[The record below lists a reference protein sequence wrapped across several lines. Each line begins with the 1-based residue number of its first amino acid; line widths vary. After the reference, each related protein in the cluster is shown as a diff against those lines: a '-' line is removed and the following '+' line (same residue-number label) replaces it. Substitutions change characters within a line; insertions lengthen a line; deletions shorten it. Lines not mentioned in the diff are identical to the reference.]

1 MQNRHCERSEAI
13 QVRSG
18 LPRLLRSLAV
28 TTVLLGVPASAQ
40 EEGAPPVEVEVVGGQ
55 NSQLTVAVPAMP
67 GQAIGR
73 GIAEVIASDLRATG
87 AITPIGPG
95 GIGTYGQAQAASPA
109 YGEWRGAGAGALV
122 SGYVEPRADGRVT
135 LACYLHDVTAGRM
148 LANQGF
154 TVAQSDWRRAAHKCA
169 DLVYSR
175 LTGQGAFLD
184 TRIVYVAESGPKT
197 NRTKRIA
204 IMDSDGSN
212 HRYLTAGRATV
223 TMPRFSPR
231 GDRLVYTG
239 TLARKPRVFV
249 LDIASGRE
257 RLLVPGGQITF
268 APRFSPDGRRII
280 FSWANNGNTDI
291 YVVDADGGTPR
302 RLTSAPG
309 ADTSPSYSPDG
320 SRIVFE
326 SDRGGTQQ
334 LYVMNADGSGQ
345 RRISFGGGR
354 YASPVWSP
362 RGDLIAFTR
371 IAGSFNIGV
380 MSPSGGGARILTNGW
395 QDEGPSWAP
404 NGQFV
409 MFNRI
414 ARGGGST
421 LYAVPI
427 NGGTARRMP
436 TPQDGSDP
444 SWSPLQS

>member
-1 MQNRHCERSEAI
+1 MRPTLKTS
-13 QVRSG
+13 
-18 LPRLLRSLAV
+18 LLTALLL
-28 TTVLLGVPASAQ
+28 TTAAAAQ
-40 EEGAPPVEVEVVGGQ
+40 EPPPVEVDIVGGGVK
-55 NSQLTVAVPAMP
+55 SAIAIAVPAMP
-67 GQAIGR
+67 GAALGR
-73 GIAEVIASDLRATG
+73 DISQVIASDLRSTG
-87 AITPIGPG
+87 LFTPIGPG
-95 GIGTYGQAQAASPA
+95 GLPGYPQEQAAAPVFA
-109 YGEWRGAGAGALV
+109 EWRAAGASALV
-122 SGYVEPRADGRVT
+122 TGYVDTRPDGRLTV
-135 LACYLHDVTAGRM
+135 ACYLHDVTAGRA
-148 LANQGF
+148 LGNQGF
-154 TVAQSDWRRAAHKCA
+154 TVTGSDWRRAAHKCA
-169 DLVYSR
+169 DLVYAR
-175 LTGQGAFLD
+175 LSGQGAFLD
-184 TRIVYVAESGPKT
+184 TRVVYVAESGPKT
-197 NRTKRIA
+197 NRQKRIA

-212 HRYLTAGRATV
+212 HRYLTAGKATV

-257 RLLVPGGQITF
+257 RLLVPGGAITF
-268 APRFSPDGRRII
+268 APRFSPDGRRIV

-291 YVVDADGGTPR
+291 YVVNADGGVPQ

-320 SRIVFE
+320 RSIVFE
-326 SDRGGTQQ
+326 SDRSGAQQ
-334 LYVMNADGSGQ
+334 LYVMDAGGGGQ

-409 MFNRI
+409 MFNRL

-427 NGGTARRMP
+427 DGGAARRMP

>member
-1 MQNRHCERSEAI
+1 MRATLS
-13 QVRSG
+13 V
-18 LPRLLRSLAV
+18 LALALAA
-28 TTVLLGVPASAQ
+28 TASAQ
-40 EEGAPPVEVEVVGGQ
+40 DAPPPDFELVGGSVRQ
-55 NSQLTVAVPAMP
+55 NITVAVPAMP
-67 GQAIGR
+67 GLAVGR
-73 GIAEVIASDLRATG
+73 GISEVIAADLRATG
-87 AITPIGPG
+87 AFTPIGPAG
-95 GIGTYGQAQAASPA
+95 VPGYAQGQASSPA
-109 YGEWRGAGAGALV
+109 YGEWRSAGAGALV
-122 SGYVEPRADGRVT
+122 SGFAEPRPDGRITV
-135 LACYLHDVTAGRM
+135 ACYLHDVTAGRL

-154 TVAQSDWRRAAHKCA
+154 VVAQADWRRAAHKCA

-184 TRIVYVAESGPKT
+184 TRVVYVAETGPKT
-197 NRTKRIA
+197 NRLKRIA

-212 HRYLTAGRATV
+212 HRYLTAGRSTV

-257 RLLVPGGQITF
+257 RLLVPGGAITF
-268 APRFSPDGRRII
+268 APRFSPDGRRIV

-291 YVVDADGGTPR
+291 YVVNADGGVPQ

-334 LYVMNADGSGQ
+334 LYVMNSDGSGQ

-380 MSPSGGGARILTNGW
+380 MSPSGGGARILTDGW

-409 MFNRI
+409 MFSRLS
-414 ARGGGST
+414 RGGGAT

-427 NGGTARRMP
+427 NGGPARRMP

-444 SWSPLQS
+444 SWSPLQN

>member
-1 MQNRHCERSEAI
+1 MMKSTLRTVICSA
-13 QVRSG
+13 
-18 LPRLLRSLAV
+18 LLLA
-28 TTVLLGVPASAQ
+28 TAAAAQ
-40 EEGAPPVEVEVVGGQ
+40 EPPPVEVDIVGGGVK
-55 NSQLTVAVPAMP
+55 SAIAIAVPAMP
-67 GQAIGR
+67 GPVGR
-73 GIAEVIASDLRATG
+73 DIAQVIASDLRSTG
-87 AITPIGPG
+87 KFNPIGPG
-95 GIGTYGQAQAASPA
+95 GIPGYAQEQAAAPVFA
-109 YGEWRGAGAGALV
+109 EWRAAGASALV
-122 SGYVEPRADGRVT
+122 TGYVDTGPDGRLT
-135 LACYLHDVTAGRM
+135 LACYLHDVTAGRA
-148 LANQGF
+148 LGNQGF
-154 TVAQSDWRRAAHKCA
+154 TVTSNNWRQAAHKCA

-175 LTGQGAFLD
+175 LSGQGAFLD
-184 TRIVYVAESGPKT
+184 TRVVYVAETGPRT
-197 NRTKRIA
+197 NRLKRIA

-212 HRYLTAGRATV
+212 HRYLTAGKATV
-223 TMPRFSPR
+223 TLPRFSPR

-257 RLLVPGGQITF
+257 RLLVPGGALTF
-268 APRFSPDGRRII
+268 AARFSPDGRRIV

-291 YVVDADGGTPR
+291 YVVNADGGVPQ

-320 SRIVFE
+320 RSIVFE
-326 SDRGGTQQ
+326 SDRSGTQQ
-334 LYVMNADGSGQ
+334 LYVMGADGSGQ

-380 MSPSGGGARILTNGW
+380 MSPTGGGVRILTDGW

-409 MFNRI
+409 MFNRNV
-414 ARGGGST
+414 RGGGTT

-427 NGGTARRMP
+427 DGGPARRMP

>member
-1 MQNRHCERSEAI
+1 MRAI
-13 QVRSG
+13 
-18 LPRLLRSLAV
+18 L
-28 TTVLLGVPASAQ
+28 TVLALGLAATASAQ
-40 EEGAPPVEVEVVGGQ
+40 DAPTPDFELVGGSVRQ
-55 NSQLTVAVPAMP
+55 NITIAVPAMP
-67 GQAIGR
+67 GMAIGR
-73 GIAEVIASDLRATG
+73 GISEVIASDLRATG
-87 AITPIGPG
+87 AFTPIGPA
-95 GIGTYGQAQAASPA
+95 GIGSYAPAQASSPA
-109 YGEWRGAGAGALV
+109 YGQWRSAGAGALV
-122 SGYVEPRADGRVT
+122 SGSAEPRPDGRITV
-135 LACYLHDVTAGRM
+135 ACYLHDVTAGRL

-154 TVAQSDWRRAAHKCA
+154 VVAQQDWRRAAHKCA

-184 TRIVYVAESGPKT
+184 TRVVYVAETGPKT
-197 NRTKRIA
+197 NRLKRIA
-204 IMDSDGSN
+204 IMDSDGSS
-212 HRYLTAGRATV
+212 HRYLTAGRSTV

-249 LDIASGRE
+249 LDIVSGRE
-257 RLLVPGGQITF
+257 RLLVPGGAITF
-268 APRFSPDGRRII
+268 APRFSPDGRRIA

-291 YVVDADGGTPR
+291 YVVNADGGVPR

-309 ADTSPSYSPDG
+309 ADTSPSFSPDG

-334 LYVMNADGSGQ
+334 LYVMNSDGSGQ

-362 RGDLIAFTR
+362 KGDLIAFTR

-380 MSPSGGGARILTNGW
+380 MSSSGGAARILTDGW

-409 MFNRI
+409 MFSRLS
-414 ARGGGST
+414 RGGGST

-427 NGGTARRMP
+427 SGGPARRMP

-444 SWSPLQS
+444 SWSPLQN

>member
-1 MQNRHCERSEAI
+1 MRAI
-13 QVRSG
+13 LTTLILG
-18 LPRLLRSLAV
+18 L
-28 TTVLLGVPASAQ
+28 ASTAAAQ
-40 EEGAPPVEVEVVGGQ
+40 DTPPPEFELVGG
-55 NSQLTVAVPAMP
+55 SVRGTMTIAVPAMP
-67 GQAIGR
+67 GQAVGR
-73 GIAEVIASDLRATG
+73 SIAEVIASDLRSTG
-87 AITPIGPG
+87 AFTPLGPG
-95 GIGTYGQAQAASPA
+95 GIGTYSSAQASAPN
-109 YGEWRGAGAGALV
+109 YGEWRSAGAGALV
-122 SGYVEPRADGRVT
+122 SGYVEPRADGRLTV
-135 LACYLHDVTAGRM
+135 ACYLHDVAAGRP

-154 TVAQSDWRRAAHKCA
+154 TVAPADWRRAAHKCA

-184 TRIVYVAESGPKT
+184 TRVVYVAETGPKT
-197 NRTKRIA
+197 NRLKRIA

-212 HRYLTAGRATV
+212 HRYLTEGKATA

-239 TLARKPRVFV
+239 MLARKPRVFV

-257 RLLVPGGQITF
+257 RLLVPGGAITF
-268 APRFSPDGRRII
+268 APRFSPDGRRIV

-291 YVVDADGGTPR
+291 YVANAEGGMPQ
-302 RLTSAPG
+302 RLTTAPG
-309 ADTSPSYSPDG
+309 ADTSPSFSPDG

-326 SDRGGTQQ
+326 SERSGTQQ

-380 MSPSGGGARILTNGW
+380 MSASGGNARILTDGW

-409 MFNRI
+409 MFHRT
-414 ARGGGST
+414 ARGSGAAT
-421 LYAVPI
+421 LYAVSI
-427 NGGTARRMP
+427 NGGPARRLP
-436 TPQDGSDP
+436 TPQGGSDP
-444 SWSPLQS
+444 SWSPLQN